1 MSDDGSFMPC
11 SSGLAASVMVTDGA
25 SADGDRAAVMQ
36 ELAQMKMLREWTT
49 LQGMV
54 LENLS
59 GGGKS
64 GNARQ
69 ALSQHTTT
77 SCQPRR
83 NEHMRK
89 ISLKS
94 LGLEQPV
101 PADGG
106 IKVII
111 HLPCAYEFDDNNSIE
126 Y

>member
-1 MSDDGSFMPC
+1 MADDGSFTSC
-11 SSGLAASVMVTDGA
+11 SSGQAASVMVTDGA

-77 SCQPRR
+77 SCQPRK
-83 NEHMRK
+83 NEHMPK
-89 ISLKS
+89 VSLKS
-94 LGLEQPV
+94 AGLEKPV

-111 HLPCAYEFDDNNSIE
+111 RLAFA
-126 Y
+126 